1 MPKNHASR
9 VARLTAVVR
18 FSGAWIGA
26 ALASGLV
33 ACAPHRSVH
42 HAPVVSA
49 PASSVVATPA
59 SAKPALARPPASSTA
74 EAPTYAQDAGKAR
87 ATLAKKSGEGLAPD
101 KVGYYMDVLQARL
114 RQAVAPQ
121 VQISRKQASIV
132 MSLSG
137 GCEFGTG
144 RMQPDAASRDV
155 LGASA
160 GVLKEY
166 RKTLVTVLAHDA
178 EADAGA
184 VASDPQLLHR
194 CAVATA
200 LQLSA
205 AGLNAKHIVVPGASA
220 AAASSP
226 EAGNAQRVRYELTID
241 PIAESAS
248 EAQ

>member
-1 MPKNHASR
+1 M
-9 VARLTAVVR
+9 LLL
-18 FSGAWIGA
+18 
-26 ALASGLV
+26 LAFCLC
-33 ACAPHRSVH
+33 ACAAHRSGVH
-42 HAPVVSA
+42 PAPVVEATASNVVPPPTPKA
-49 PASSVVATPA
+49 PV
-59 SAKPALARPPASSTA
+59 ARPPASSTV
-74 EAPTYAQDAGKAR
+74 EAPAYAHDVDKAR
-87 ATLAKKSGEGLAPD
+87 ATLAKKSGEGLTPD

-114 RQAVAPQ
+114 RQAVAPH

-137 GCEFGTG
+137 GCEFSTG

-155 LGASA
+155 FGASA

-178 EADAGA
+178 DAA
-184 VASDPQLLHR
+184 AAAPDLQLLHR
-194 CAVATA
+194 CALATA

-205 AGLNAKHIVVPGASA
+205 AGLNAKHIVVPGAA
-220 AAASSP
+220 AAGAAPS
-226 EAGNAQRVRYELTID
+226 EAGGAQRVRYELTID

>member
-1 MPKNHASR
+1 MPKNPASR

-18 FSGAWIGA
+18 FSRAWILA
-26 ALASGLV
+26 ALAAGLV
-33 ACAPHRSVH
+33 ACAPHRSGH
-42 HAPVVSA
+42 PAPVVSA
-49 PASSVVATPA
+49 PASSVVATTAP
-59 SAKPALARPPASSTA
+59 AKPPVARPPASSTA
-74 EAPTYAQDAGKAR
+74 EAPTYAQDADKAR
-87 ATLAKKSGEGLAPD
+87 ATLAKKSGEGLTPD

-137 GCEFGTG
+137 GCEVGSG

-155 LGASA
+155 FGASA

-178 EADAGA
+178 DAGT

-194 CAVATA
+194 CALATA

-205 AGLNAKHIVVPGASA
+205 AGLNAKHIVVPGASTA
-220 AAASSP
+220 ATSSP
-226 EAGNAQRVRYELTID
+226 EAGSAQRVRYELTID

-248 EAQ
+248 ESQ